1 MVRDKKILG
10 LPVTQAISLA
20 TFIAGVISV
29 WVHLE
34 IQIAAINV
42 EIINLKKN
50 VEAHCTE
57 NRKELDALK
66 VDIKSDTREILK
78 KIDEIQV
85 YLRNQSKCRC
95 LKYVDRFG
103 PKKSTKGGPKWQ
115 QGKISMRT

>member
-1 MVRDKKILG
+1 MVRDKKIFG

-20 TFIAGVISV
+20 TFIMGVISV

-50 VEAHCTE
+50 IEQHCSD
-57 NRKELDALK
+57 NRKELDVLK

-78 KIDEIQV
+78 QINEIQV
-85 YLRNQSKCRC
+85 YLRKQ
-95 LKYVDRFG
+95 
-103 PKKSTKGGPKWQ
+103 
-115 QGKISMRT
+115 